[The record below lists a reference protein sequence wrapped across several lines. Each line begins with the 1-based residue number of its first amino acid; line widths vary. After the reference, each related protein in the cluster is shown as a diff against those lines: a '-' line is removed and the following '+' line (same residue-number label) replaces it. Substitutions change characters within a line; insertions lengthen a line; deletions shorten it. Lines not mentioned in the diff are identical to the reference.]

1 MFSSWKVI
9 LFLDLF
15 NPNYI
20 SLKIKTNEIFTFLYF
35 LLALVKRTISDK
47 LKFYFLTSSLDSRC
61 LSINLYNIE
70 TNFYFFFY
78 QTCKTDKNMAPNC
91 TCEKR

>member
-20 SLKIKTNEIFTFLYF
+20 SLKIKPMKFLRFSISY
-35 LLALVKRTISDK
+35 LLL
-47 LKFYFLTSSLDSRC
+47 LKEQFQ
-61 LSINLYNIE
+61 IN
-70 TNFYFFFY
+70 
-78 QTCKTDKNMAPNC
+78 
-91 TCEKR
+91 